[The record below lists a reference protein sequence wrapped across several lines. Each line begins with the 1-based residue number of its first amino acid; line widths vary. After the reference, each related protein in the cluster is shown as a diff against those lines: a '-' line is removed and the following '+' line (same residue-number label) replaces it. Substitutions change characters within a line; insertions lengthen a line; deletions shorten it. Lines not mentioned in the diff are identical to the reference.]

1 MGEERNQQPENSQVN
16 EEMQNTPAAP
26 KASFFEKGLACF
38 IMFWGCMAWICGIG
52 LVFAAVGESQIW
64 LSVPVFASI
73 FILLVYFV
81 IHKICKNIDPSI
93 EKKMSIAAGVSGI
106 VIAIGFLVKF
116 IFVWIDAGGWAALS
130 GPVIILLICGVGALG
145 LEFGKKVYKVGFKAA
160 EKEFKDQK
168 KEEKDKSS
176 TTDCHCEAEKPAVTT
191 SEELK
196 DTSVKGPDTEEKKR
210 SDEKSTNSEYL
221 RTVWKPVKQGLGK
234 INELYEKLPL
244 DTWNE
249 KLGGKINLKG
259 TKFKICA
266 VAALLLIIIFLL
278 SGIKWG
284 VRLDL
289 ANLIM
294 DTDAEIERVCASLD
308 PQYRFDFKVAF
319 WGLTLKFGED
329 MKEETASNRDFAQAL
344 LGMTDEERKGYLFAW
359 FDGKTPKQ
367 VIKHGKERLS
377 QKEWDEIKAAMAF
390 QQIMK

>member
-1 MGEERNQQPENSQVN
+1 M
-16 EEMQNTPAAP
+16 
-26 KASFFEKGLACF
+26 
-38 IMFWGCMAWICGIG
+38 
-52 LVFAAVGESQIW
+52 
-64 LSVPVFASI
+64 
-73 FILLVYFV
+73 
-81 IHKICKNIDPSI
+81 
-93 EKKMSIAAGVSGI
+93 
-106 VIAIGFLVKF
+106 
-116 IFVWIDAGGWAALS
+116 
-130 GPVIILLICGVGALG
+130 
-145 LEFGKKVYKVGFKAA
+145 
-160 EKEFKDQK
+160 
-168 KEEKDKSS
+168 
-176 TTDCHCEAEKPAVTT
+176 
-191 SEELK
+191 
-196 DTSVKGPDTEEKKR
+196 
-210 SDEKSTNSEYL
+210 
-221 RTVWKPVKQGLGK
+221 KQGLGK
-234 INELYEKLPL
+234 INALYEKLPL

-266 VAALLLIIIFLL
+266 IAALLIIIFLL

-319 WGLTLKFGED
+319 WGLTFKFSED